1 MTQPRP
7 AVLFDLDGTLVDT
20 AEDLA
25 AALWA
30 ACDRFG
36 RERPPLAAAR
46 TAIGDGGPGLVRLA
60 FGENAPEHADALAHL
75 LDYYANNIAE
85 HSRVY
90 APLDQ
95 LLDALDAREVP
106 WGVVTNKR
114 VGLARSLLDDI
125 GVVPTRDCIIGGD
138 SLEVAKPHPAPL
150 LHAAAILEV
159 AAEHCVYIGDH
170 SRDIDAGKAA
180 GMRCIAAGYG
190 YISTEEDPTQWG
202 AEAIAPTPAELAT
215 HIEQFLTQ
223 HSGAAA

>member
-1 MTQPRP
+1 MTQASP

-25 AALWA
+25 AALWS

-36 RERPPLAAAR
+36 RDRPPLAQAR

-60 FGENAPEHADALAHL
+60 FGDNAPEHADALAHL

-90 APLDQ
+90 APLDRV
-95 LLDALDAREVP
+95 LDALDERAVP

-114 VGLARSLLDDI
+114 VGLARSLLGGI
-125 GVVPTRDCIIGGD
+125 GVLPTRDCIIGGD
-138 SLEVAKPHPAPL
+138 TLEVAKPHPAPL
-150 LHAAAILEV
+150 LHAAALLGVE
-159 AAEHCVYIGDH
+159 AQHCLYIGDH
-170 SRDIDAGKAA
+170 SRDIDAGNAA

-190 YISTEEDPTQWG
+190 YIRADEDPTQWG
-202 AEAIAPTPAELAT
+202 AETIAPTPDELAT